1 MNELVERLSR
11 GEHPVEIVIRP
22 ERTAKAVKDKID
34 SGYIHIKFTGTR
46 GGTELGVALDKA
58 LTDLS
63 TGDVEA
69 QQGTIKL
76 VGNLTLNYEKVRC
89 IADIDL
95 TTFNGTGRLEPL
107 PA

>member
-11 GEHPVEIVIRP
+11 GDHPVEIIIRP
-22 ERTAKAVKDKID
+22 ERTAKAVRDKIE

-46 GGTELGVALDKA
+46 GGTELGVALDKQ

-63 TGDVEA
+63 TGDVER
-69 QQGTIKL
+69 QEGTIKL
-76 VGNLTLNYEKVRC
+76 VGDLTLNYEKVRC

-95 TTFNGTGRLEPL
+95 ATFIGKGRLEPL
-107 PA
+107 QA